1 MHRYFQPGCWVF
13 LIRMIRGKNLGNFC
27 LLLFNH
33 CLISTLTSLMMTH
46 SNLARANVT
55 MTPFWPYRIHLDRIL
70 TFFKVFAQQLDLD
83 SSDFV
88 KSIICNTELDDKN
101 VNEYRV
107 KWTVAQQ
114 AYFIQKEDYQGRQTT
129 RIMMDNW
136 FIKCAYTHKIKNRN
150 TSRFIRRKKRPND
163 TFLQLSCKDLQCTCI
178 ETLTHSTSNVWYFI
192 QYSQRKIFYFY
203 FTLYVLPLQLM
214 LFCHSQLV
222 WLVSPYQ

>member
-1 MHRYFQPGCWVF
+1 MWPWPP
-13 LIRMIRGKNLGNFC
+13 
-27 LLLFNH
+27 
-33 CLISTLTSLMMTH
+33 SDLTAFIWTEFSL
-46 SNLARANVT
+46 
-55 MTPFWPYRIHLDRIL
+55 
-70 TFFKVFAQQLDLD
+70 FFKHFAQQLDLD

-88 KSIICNTELDDKN
+88 KSIICNTELDDTN
-101 VNEYRV
+101 VNECRV

-136 FIKCAYTHKIKNRN
+136 FIIKTQVCLHKIKKRN
-150 TSRFIRRKKRPND
+150 TSRFIRRKKLQND

-203 FTLYVLPLQLM
+203 FTLYVLPVNVILPFTTSLACES
-214 LFCHSQLV
+214 LPISSV
-222 WLVSPYQ
+222 